1 MSHFP
6 APRIW
11 RVVLVSPVR
20 FRKGAA
26 MLLVTRRKSEA
37 IVISDVLVSV
47 YDIRKDK
54 VRLAIVAPRRNASVH
69 RKEVYDAIHGRA
81 PNTEAETHDWTV
93 ELIDG
98 APGAGVIVDLKL
110 GRAKVRVT
118 IEDGC

>member
-20 FRKGAA
+20 F
-26 MLLVTRRKSEA
+26 RRKSEA

-118 IEDGC
+118 IEDGCMPGD